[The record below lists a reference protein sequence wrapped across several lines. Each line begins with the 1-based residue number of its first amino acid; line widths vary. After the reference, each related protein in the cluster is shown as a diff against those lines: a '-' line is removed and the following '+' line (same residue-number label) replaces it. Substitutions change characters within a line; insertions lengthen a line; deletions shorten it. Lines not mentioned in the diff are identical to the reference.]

1 MGNSSD
7 FERLGYFYLGKRVE
21 AGKVTDDMV
30 LVRGNDLSTH
40 AVIVGMTGSGKTGLG
55 VALIEE
61 ALIDGIP
68 VIAIDPKGDLGN
80 LLLTFPDFRADDF
93 RPWVSAAEAAAK
105 GLSVDDYA
113 QQQATQWREGLAEW
127 GQTPDRVT
135 RLIDA
140 ADRRIYTPG
149 STAGTA
155 LSMLS
160 SFKAPGPGVAADSEL
175 LGDRIE
181 AAVSGLLTL
190 IGIEPDPVASRE
202 HVLLANIFRHHWMHG
217 NDVSLETLVAG
228 IQNPPFEQVGLLAL
242 EAFFPRSD
250 RFQFTVRLN
259 QLVAAPGFETW
270 LRGEPLDA
278 QRLLFTRDGRPRL
291 SVVSISH
298 LSDAERMFAVTSLLN
313 EIISWMRSQPG
324 TSALRA
330 VLYMDEVF
338 GFLPPVAN
346 PPSKKLFLTLL
357 KQARA
362 YGLSTILSTQ
372 NPVDLDYKAVS
383 NAGTWFIG
391 RLQTE
396 RDKARLLDGMS
407 TVGQATDL
415 AALSDTISG
424 LDKRQFVLHSV
435 HERERMVFTTRWVMS
450 YLAGPMTRDQIRQL
464 TAASEAGEI
473 HAPTAASEGDR
484 SPVRTAAS
492 DGDQINGRP
501 PVSDGDQIRTPA
513 ASHDDGVGSSTSAS
527 EDDRIGS
534 SASASRASSS
544 SAPAAPPAHGGARR
558 GASGSKPV
566 LPPSITEVFLADPPT
581 GASAATYEPVLFGRV
596 RVMISDAKAGVREER
611 LLHFEID
618 EPANHNDPGWNRAA
632 MAEANAVQL
641 ATSPPTG
648 STFIVPPAA
657 LQSPDRFKTWSAA
670 LKDYVERTQTVELL
684 TSPSAGLTSEPG
696 ESEAAFRIRVRQLG
710 RERRDKELD
719 AVRPKFE
726 KRVRTLEDRLQRAT
740 HAIEREAQQAGQ
752 AKLNTTIAVGQTL
765 LGALFGRRGSSF
777 SRAGTAARSASRI
790 AKEAADV
797 ERAQEKADRV
807 EEELRELR
815 EDMEMAL
822 EEIRD
827 RYEED
832 EAFATTVIRPRPSD
846 VDVLQ
851 IGVLW
856 RPAR

>member
-1 MGNSSD
+1 MSNPSD

-21 AGKVTDDMV
+21 AGKVTDDLV

-80 LLLTFPDFRADDF
+80 LLLTFPEFTANDF
-93 RPWVSAAEAAAK
+93 RPWVSASEAAAK

-113 QQQATQWREGLAEW
+113 QQQATLWRQGLADW
-127 GQTPDRVT
+127 GQAPDRVT

-149 STAGTA
+149 STAGEP

-160 SFKAPGPGVAADSEL
+160 SFKAPGPGIAADPEL

-190 IGIEPDPVASRE
+190 IGVEPDPVASRE

-217 NDVSLETLVAG
+217 DDVSLEALVAG

-259 QLVAAPGFETW
+259 QLIAAPGFETW

-278 QRLLFTRDGRPRL
+278 QRLLFTPDGRPRL

-346 PPSKKLFLTLL
+346 PPTKKLFLTLL

-362 YGLSTILSTQ
+362 FGLSTILSTQ

-435 HERERMVFTTRWVMS
+435 HERERLVFTTRWVMS
-450 YLAGPMTRDQIRQL
+450 YLAGPMTRDQIRTL
-464 TAASEAGEI
+464 
-473 HAPTAASEGDR
+473 
-484 SPVRTAAS
+484 TAAS
-492 DGDQINGRP
+492 DGDQIRTAAA
-501 PVSDGDQIRTPA
+501 SQADQI
-513 ASHDDGVGSSTSAS
+513 SSTSAS
-527 EDDRIGS
+527 EGS
-534 SASASRASSS
+534 PSTTR
-544 SAPAAPPAHGGARR
+544 PAHGSPSRG
-558 GASGSKPV
+558 GASASKPV
-566 LPPSITEVFLADPPT
+566 LQPSITEVFAADSLA
-581 GASAATYEPVLFGRV
+581 GAATYEPVLFGRA
-596 RVMISDAKAGVREER
+596 RVLIADAKAGVREER

-618 EPANHNDPGWNRAA
+618 DPANHGDPGWNRAA
-632 MAEANAVQL
+632 LADASAVQL
-641 ATSPPTG
+641 ATSPPAG

-657 LQSPDRFKTWSAA
+657 LQSPDKFKAWSAA
-670 LKDYVERTQTVELL
+670 LKDFVERTQAVELF
-684 TSPSAGLTSEPG
+684 TSSGAGLTSQPG

-710 RERRDKELD
+710 REKRDKELD
-719 AVRPKFE
+719 AARAKFDR
-726 KRVRTLEDRLQRAT
+726 RVRTLEDRLQRAT

-765 LGALFGRRGSSF
+765 LGALFGRRVRSF

-797 ERAQEKADRV
+797 ERAQEKVDRV
-807 EEELRELR
+807 DEELRELR
-815 EDMEMAL
+815 EDMDLAL
-822 EEIRD
+822 EEIRA
-827 RYEED
+827 RYDED
-832 EAFATTVIRPRPSD
+832 ETFTTTVIRPRSSD
-846 VDVLQ
+846 VDVIQ
-851 IGVLW
+851 VGVLW